1 MNITEIKRANKANGG
16 HWFEPATMR
25 FFNSRVESRVY
36 EGPGGVYFVTSERRE
51 RDMPKRYSV
60 RVFDPSTGDID
71 TVGEFQAFDNLA
83 EVRANAR
90 ALAAFEI
97 EAKADE
103 AAAGKD

>member
-1 MNITEIKRANKANGG
+1 MNITDIKRANKAAGN

-25 FFNSRVESRVY
+25 FFNSKVESRIY

-71 TVGEFQAFDNLA
+71 TVGEFQEFSGLH
-83 EVRANAR
+83 NAR
-90 ALAAFEI
+90 ATAHTL
-97 EAKADE
+97 
-103 AAAGKD
+103 AAGK

>member
-1 MNITEIKRANKANGG
+1 MNITDIKRANKAAGN

-25 FFNSRVESRVY
+25 FFNSKVESQVY

-71 TVGEFQAFDNLA
+71 TVGEFQAFGNLA
-83 EVRANAR
+83 EARANAR
-90 ALAAFEI
+90 TL
-97 EAKADE
+97 
-103 AAAGKD
+103 AAGK